1 MKTILLVEDD
11 RDIMRLN
18 SKLFKEAGYRVL
30 EAGTVAA
37 SVRIMQNERPDVIVL
52 DIMLPDGNGLALC
65 RKLRGENSEPP
76 ILFLSARNQP
86 LQIVDGLKSG
96 GDGYLPK
103 PYDLNVLLAN
113 VEALLR
119 RASHVPK
126 TVSKGPLNLD
136 IASNQAVLN
145 GKDMLL
151 TQKEFALLLLFIQNE
166 GRRFSAEYLYDKVW
180 KASMNSDA
188 RVVRYHISILRKK
201 LSRSGYT
208 IVSRRGEGYVFG
220 KG

>member
-1 MKTILLVEDD
+1 MNTILLVEDD
-11 RDIMRLN
+11 KDIMQLN
-18 SKLFKEAGYRVL
+18 RKLFKEAGYRVL
-30 EAGTVAA
+30 EAGTVAEA
-37 SVRIMQNERPDVIVL
+37 VWIMQNEIPEVIVL
-52 DIMLPDGNGLALC
+52 DIMLPDGNGLTLC

-76 ILFLSARNQP
+76 ILFLSAKNQP

-103 PYDLNVLLAN
+103 PYDLNVLLAS

-119 RASHVPK
+119 RATHVPN
-126 TVSKGPLNLD
+126 TISKGPLNLD
-136 IASNQAVLN
+136 IASNLAVLN

-151 TQKEFALLLLFIQNE
+151 TKKEFALLLLFIQNE
-166 GRRFSAEYLYDKVW
+166 GRSLSAEYLYGKVW
-180 KASMNSDA
+180 KASLNSDA
-188 RVVRYHISILRKK
+188 RTVQYHISILRKK

-208 IVSRRGEGYVFG
+208 IVSRRGEGYTFV